1 MEIFAILLGSI
12 VDPFLLIFA
21 LWVFFKRS
29 SVITALAFACAISI
43 ISFVIQ
49 ATLGVA
55 FDPGFAFRMAIF
67 KAIAS
72 MLVLLPIAFLRKS
85 RKEVSTEE

>member
-1 MEIFAILLGSI
+1 MEIFAILLGSV
-12 VDPFLLIFA
+12 VDPFLWIFA

-29 SVITALAFACAISI
+29 SAFTALSFACTISI

-49 ATLGVA
+49 ATLSVA
-55 FDPGFAFRMAIF
+55 FDPGFAFQMATF

-72 MLVLLPIAFLRKS
+72 TLVLLPIAFLRKS
-85 RKEVSTEE
+85 SKEVATEE

>member
-12 VDPFLLIFA
+12 VDPFLWIFA

-29 SVITALAFACAISI
+29 SAITALFFACTISI

-49 ATLGVA
+49 ATLSVA
-55 FDPGFAFRMAIF
+55 FDPGIAFQMAIF

-72 MLVLLPIAFLRKS
+72 MLLLLPIAFFRKS
-85 RKEVSTEE
+85 NKEFATEE